1 MSTLPSGAAPP
12 SPSRPPG
19 SFARAVARLSGV
31 QALALL
37 AALVTGP
44 ITARVLGVHGRGE
57 LAAITAVLTVVP
69 WLLDLGLS
77 QWLGRERA
85 RGGQLPELLGAAL
98 PVALGCSLI
107 GVAAAVPISH
117 ALGHGRPVVIT
128 YIQIGLFLAPLSVVL
143 QTLIGLA
150 IGESRWRLV
159 TLAGVISS
167 LAPALAIVV
176 LAAVSRLTVGT
187 AAAVYLAGWLASL
200 VILLR
205 VVRGTRRLVF
215 DRARSRAAAAFGAKS
230 WLSTVAGVANVRL
243 DQLLMAGLVA
253 SRELGLYA
261 VAVSVASLTSGLSSA
276 VSQALYSRVAE
287 GDAPL
292 TARSCRLTV
301 GLVAVAAV
309 VLSLP
314 APRLIPFVFGS
325 EFSGAVPM
333 VVVLLAASV
342 PLAGTTVLA
351 AALNAGNDPAATM
364 RAELVGL
371 ALTAP
376 ALVLLLP
383 VDGGLAAAYISLAAY
398 SVRLA
403 MLLGSA
409 RRVFGGRWWDYVVPT
424 RADLGWMSEQARWR
438 RVRSSGA

>member
-1 MSTLPSGAAPP
+1 MSALPLGT
-12 SPSRPPG
+12 PSRPPG
-19 SFARAVARLSGV
+19 NFARVVARLSGV

-37 AALVTGP
+37 AAFVTGP
-44 ITARVLGVHGRGE
+44 ITARVLGVQGRGE

-69 WLLDLGLS
+69 WVLDLGLS

-98 PVALGCSLI
+98 PVALGCSLV
-107 GVAAAVPISH
+107 GVAAAIPLSH
-117 ALGHGRPVVIT
+117 ALGHGRPVVIA

-143 QTLIGLA
+143 QTLVGLA
-150 IGESRWRLV
+150 IGESRWRLL

-167 LAPALAIVV
+167 VLPALGIVV
-176 LAAVSRLTVGT
+176 LALAGWLRVGT
-187 AAAVYLAGWLASL
+187 AAAVYLVGWLAGL

-205 VVRGTRRLVF
+205 VVRGARRLVF
-215 DRARSRAAAAFGAKS
+215 DRVRARAAATFGAKS
-230 WLSTVAGVANVRL
+230 WLSTVASIGNVRL

-292 TARSCRLTV
+292 AARSCRLTV
-301 GLVAVAAV
+301 GLVAGAAL
-309 VLSLP
+309 VLGLA
-314 APRLIPFVFGS
+314 APRLIPFVFGAA
-325 EFSGAVPM
+325 FGDAVPM
-333 VVVLLAASV
+333 VVVLLVASV

-351 AALNAGNDPAATM
+351 TALNAGNDPGATM
-364 RAELVGL
+364 RAELAGL

-383 VDGGLAAAYISLAAY
+383 ADGGLAAAYISLAAY
-398 SVRLA
+398 NLRLA
-403 MLLGSA
+403 LLLRSA
-409 RRVFGGRWWDYVVPT
+409 RRVFGGRRRDYVVPT
-424 RADLGWMSEQARWR
+424 RADLGWMSDQARGR